1 VVYFSFNDETF
12 NALSDRH
19 TPNLDDSGK
28 TGDDGPVSL
37 WGRTGFDQVNTP
49 EAACRG
55 RCVGLVNHSHQ
66 NKTANQELALAA

>member
-1 VVYFSFNDETF
+1 VGMKHVIL
-12 NALSDRH
+12 ALS
-19 TPNLDDSGK
+19 T
-28 TGDDGPVSL
+28 L